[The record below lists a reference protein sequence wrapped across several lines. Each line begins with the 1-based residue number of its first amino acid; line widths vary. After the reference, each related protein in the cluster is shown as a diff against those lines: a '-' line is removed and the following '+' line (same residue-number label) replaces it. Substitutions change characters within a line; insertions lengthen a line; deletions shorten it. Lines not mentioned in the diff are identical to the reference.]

1 MTYENPPA
9 PGRLDPRRPLKEAAP
24 AGREAA
30 FPKISVVT
38 PSFNQARFLERTI
51 RSVLGQDY
59 PNLEYIII
67 DGGSTDG
74 SPAIIKRYEG
84 DLAYWV
90 SEKDQGQADAINK
103 GFRKST
109 GEILAW
115 LNSDDTYEPGALRT
129 VGLAFRGRPSID
141 VLHGNVHVID
151 ALDNRLETNKS
162 VPFSRRACALGVQT
176 IPQSSVFWRRE
187 LFFAAGQLNP
197 AYHYLLDPELWL
209 RFAARGARF
218 VRTRAV
224 LSNFRDHPYERKCA
238 GTYGR
243 VPVSR
248 WREEWLEVSSRH
260 AGFAPGSFPY
270 RLLRGLYLLGRI
282 GRLLAQGD
290 AAYLFVGLKRRFR
303 KR

>member
-1 MTYENPPA
+1 M
-9 PGRLDPRRPLKEAAP
+9 GPRAAY
-24 AGREAA
+24 
-30 FPKISVVT
+30 PKISIVT

-51 RSVLGQDY
+51 VSVLSQNY

-74 SPAIIKRYEG
+74 SPSIIKRYER
-84 DLAYWV
+84 DLAYWA
-90 SEKDQGQADAINK
+90 SEGDRGQADAINK

-109 GEILAW
+109 GEILGW
-115 LNSDDTYEPGALRT
+115 LNSDDTYAPGALRA
-129 VGLAFRGRPSID
+129 VGRAFRSRPSMD

-151 ALDNRLETNKS
+151 AEDNRLGTNRS
-162 VPFSRRACALGVQT
+162 VPFSPRACALGVQT
-176 IPQSSVFWRRE
+176 LPQSSVFWRRE
-187 LFFAAGQLNP
+187 LFFAAGLLNP

-218 VRTRAV
+218 VLTRAV

-248 WREEWLEVSSRH
+248 WSEEWREVSSRY
-260 AGFAPGSFPY
+260 AVYAPGSLPY
-270 RLLRGLYLLGRI
+270 GLLRGLHLLGRT

-290 AAYLFVGLKRRFR
+290 AAYCLVGLKRRFR